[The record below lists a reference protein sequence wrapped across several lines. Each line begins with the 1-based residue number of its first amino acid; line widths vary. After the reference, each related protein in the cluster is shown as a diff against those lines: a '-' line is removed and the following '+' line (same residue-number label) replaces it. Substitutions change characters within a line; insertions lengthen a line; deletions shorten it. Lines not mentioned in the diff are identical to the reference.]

1 METYKKP
8 ELSSSEGEDQ
18 DEVDMHLPSKTSSK
32 KDTKQRTSVSA
43 EVYGSWNK
51 RQSYVPKVV
60 KKTDEQAARIR
71 TRLGQAFMFSA
82 LDEKEKKIVVDAM
95 EEKFFKA
102 GDKVI
107 TQGEDGDVL
116 YVVDSGKLD
125 CFKRFTKEGP
135 NQYLKT
141 YFPAESF
148 GELALLYNAPR
159 AASIVAKEDSVCFSL
174 DRECFNSIVKDAAIK
189 KRERYIDF
197 LGRVEILDSLDSYE
211 KTKICDCLQPSS
223 FQPGEFIIQQGEQ
236 GNTFYFLEEGQA
248 EALRKGA
255 EGKEE
260 VVYHYNENDYFGEL
274 ALINDMPRQASVRA
288 KTPCRVVSIDRLAF
302 NRLLGN
308 LVEILKRNSS
318 RYEQKM
324 KELGIQF

>member
-1 METYKKP
+1 
-8 ELSSSEGEDQ
+8 
-18 DEVDMHLPSKTSSK
+18 
-32 KDTKQRTSVSA
+32 VSA

-51 RQSYVPKVV
+51 RHDYIPKVV
-60 KKTDEQAARIR
+60 KKSEEQIARIR

-82 LDEKEKKIVVDAM
+82 LDEKEKKIVIDAM
-95 EEKFFKA
+95 EEKDFNA
-102 GDKVI
+102 GDMVI
-107 TQGEDGDVL
+107 SQGEDGDVL

-125 CFKRFTKEGP
+125 CFKRMTKDGP

-141 YFPAESF
+141 YHPGESF

-174 DRECFNSIVKDAAIK
+174 DRECFNGIVKDAAMK

-211 KTKICDCLQPSS
+211 KAKICDCLQPTT
-223 FQPGEFIIQQGEQ
+223 FQPGEYIIKQGEQ
-236 GNTFYFLEEGQA
+236 GNTFYFLEEGEA
-248 EALRKGA
+248 EALKKGSDS
-255 EGKEE
+255 KEE
-260 VVYHYNENDYFGEL
+260 VVYHYKENDYFGEL

-288 KTPCRVVSIDRLAF
+288 KTACRVVVIDRLAF

-308 LVEILKRNSS
+308 LVEILKRNSA

-324 KELGIQF
+324 KELGIKL